1 MGPPSGPPRG
11 LPGAP
16 PGGLPGTP
24 GVDVGESPFDFSE
37 EEIYQFVTNMENFIQ
52 GSRSKG
58 EPFKIAQQL
67 GFKEPHV
74 FYAFINHLNRDDLI
88 KFDGGK
94 IVVNLNMTPV
104 DAEEFLE
111 KYSRFLKT
119 GRI

>member
-1 MGPPSGPPRG
+1 
-11 LPGAP
+11 
-16 PGGLPGTP
+16 
-24 GVDVGESPFDFSE
+24 
-37 EEIYQFVTNMENFIQ
+37 MENFLQ
-52 GSRSKG
+52 GNKSKG

-94 IVVNLNMTPV
+94 IVVNLGMAPV